1 MPFPFIEES
10 MGYVGIWL
18 VSWLIIFGFPLP
30 NEMAFAYPGMISA
43 LYSYNQFFAF
53 VIAYSGLVVHIVV
66 GYSIGRGLITRYPIK
81 RQLQSREKIMDIIN
95 KVEKYGRI
103 GILFS
108 FFIPGI
114 RLFFPYVCGTLKLNS
129 RDYFFFSFIGSL
141 LWSLLFFQVG
151 RIFPTQFPFLIEGLS
166 RILLYIV
173 VIFLGCF
180 SFTSFIYK
188 RIIKRSR
195 L

>member
-1 MPFPFIEES
+1 MKGRDNNSVTLEK
-10 MGYVGIWL
+10 VGGTHAFSVYRRIYGICWNLACQL
-18 VSWLIIFGFPLP
+18 VDYFLDSPLP

-81 RQLQSREKIMDIIN
+81 RQPQSREKIMDIIN

-114 RLFFPYVCGTLKLNS
+114 RFI
-129 RDYFFFSFIGSL
+129 FSFMYVEHL
-141 LWSLLFFQVG
+141 N
-151 RIFPTQFPFLIEGLS
+151 
-166 RILLYIV
+166 
-173 VIFLGCF
+173 
-180 SFTSFIYK
+180 
-188 RIIKRSR
+188 
-195 L
+195 